1 MHKIKITK
9 TIEIDVRKE
18 MSLSSWILANQTY
31 GRVDDFY
38 DSELRSALYKSA
50 VNPETGKLDSNLI
63 DRSTN
68 YSQKVTRQDRERKL
82 STTEK
87 LRAIEKYGTEGLSLL
102 LDGRDP
108 RAYEKVR
115 KVLEDLHREDNTPVP
130 TLARPRI

>member
-1 MHKIKITK
+1 
-9 TIEIDVRKE
+9 
-18 MSLSSWILANQTY
+18 MSLSTWILANQTY

-108 RAYEKVR
+108 RTYEKVR
-115 KVLEDLHREDNTPVP
+115 KVLEDLHREDNTPVS

>member
-1 MHKIKITK
+1 
-9 TIEIDVRKE
+9 

-68 YSQKVTRQDRERKL
+68 YSQKVTRQQKNYEQLKN
-82 STTEK
+82 TEQ
-87 LRAIEKYGTEGLSLL
+87 
-102 LDGRDP
+102 
-108 RAYEKVR
+108 KVC
-115 KVLEDLHREDNTPVP
+115 PYC
-130 TLARPRI
+130 